1 MGPLIPPLPGAAG
14 QGVGISWVGL
24 SGEDG
29 QHVSARELNANHGV
43 TWEWDGKNKVEGG
56 CRGKE
61 GIHVPT
67 HTNPSFYLHQEIFP
81 VSNKLRALGGLQLP
95 VCTTIALC
103 VSWEL

>member
-56 CRGKE
+56 MQR
-61 GIHVPT
+61 
-67 HTNPSFYLHQEIFP
+67 
-81 VSNKLRALGGLQLP
+81 
-95 VCTTIALC
+95 
-103 VSWEL
+103 